1 MKKISS
7 RILQISTILI
17 LGLFCLIQAKLK
29 KESVVYAINCGGDE
43 YTDEDGIIYQKDNY
57 FDGGISSDHGLNY
70 DISNTK
76 DMELYQTERWH
87 SDTLT
92 YTIPLKESGKFVLIL
107 KFSEVYFGSPN
118 EKVFDVALGKKIV
131 IKDLDIFDKVGK
143 ASAHDEYIE
152 FEIRDDKVYMGKS
165 EAPGAYDSKNKL
177 LKVRFLKGAKDNPKI
192 NAIVIYKGSILD
204 TEYADKKKKLD
215 EENRKKLQEAKKA
228 YLILKKHDPEEV
240 YDEEAALTEDDSLII
255 KDQPSIFNIFF
266 TVHGGYVL
274 FSFIFF
280 LLLSYALDF
289 LEGSN
294 KPKTKL
300 D

>member
-7 RILQISTILI
+7 RILLISTILI

-118 EKVFDVALGKKIV
+118 EKVFDVALGKKNC
-131 IKDLDIFDKVGK
+131 DK
-143 ASAHDEYIE
+143 
-152 FEIRDDKVYMGKS
+152 
-165 EAPGAYDSKNKL
+165 
-177 LKVRFLKGAKDNPKI
+177 RFGHI
-192 NAIVIYKGSILD
+192 
-204 TEYADKKKKLD
+204 
-215 EENRKKLQEAKKA
+215 
-228 YLILKKHDPEEV
+228 
-240 YDEEAALTEDDSLII
+240 
-255 KDQPSIFNIFF
+255 
-266 TVHGGYVL
+266 
-274 FSFIFF
+274 
-280 LLLSYALDF
+280 
-289 LEGSN
+289 
-294 KPKTKL
+294 
-300 D
+300 